1 MTVSTRPYNVLPF
14 NQPTPEWVEARRR
27 LGITASEVGAAKM
40 KNGSVDALLG
50 CGCIVLIL
58 IANLALLVGT
68 VLIVKWVWTW

>member
-1 MTVSTRPYNVLPF
+1 
-14 NQPTPEWVEARRR
+14 
-27 LGITASEVGAAKM
+27 M